1 MPKTQKINE
10 KAHLKKIG
18 ERIKDI
24 RKNLGMSQER
34 LAELIEKDRRTVLNL
49 EKGNYDSEIT
59 TFFRVAHSLN
69 ISFSDLVDLEKDP
82 DSLISVQIMVELEKH
97 ADNQE
102 LLRRLLALIQELPVP
117 PKSDT

>member
-34 LAELIEKDRRTVLNL
+34 LAELIEKDRRTVINL

-69 ISFSDLVDLEKDP
+69 ISFRDLVDLEKDP